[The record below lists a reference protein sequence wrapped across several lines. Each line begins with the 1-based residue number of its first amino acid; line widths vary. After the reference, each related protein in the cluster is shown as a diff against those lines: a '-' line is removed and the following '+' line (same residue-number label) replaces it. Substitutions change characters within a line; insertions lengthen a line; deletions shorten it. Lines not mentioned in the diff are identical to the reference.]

1 LRGGSRARSPLAKI
15 DFLKALPGRRWIEI
29 EQRTLRQRKPDRAFD
44 VTGHQIITALE
55 PLVETFENATRL
67 IASFT
72 GAFDRHLIAA
82 RIGNYA
88 EPPLDQREILTVL
101 AKQCR
106 SEPIVVK
113 RKNDLCRVVGRDE
126 NRFLRFGRA
135 HSDSCCDQ
143 GRHGGGRP
151 KVCSGGI
158 RKRAEQAVAADL
170 GNRYRRYF
178 ADQGLRRVGLHQLK
192 IGRAADQLARM
203 AAVSFKQY
211 VEGASQA
218 AAIEL
223 RLALINR
230 MLQALQPV

>member
-1 LRGGSRARSPLAKI
+1 MGDSEPGLAGPGRPGGKHQGVPLEGADIGVLRGGSRAHAPLAQI
-15 DFLKALPGRRWIEI
+15 DFLKALPRRRWIEI

-126 NRFLRFGRA
+126 NRFLR
-135 HSDSCCDQ
+135 
-143 GRHGGGRP
+143 
-151 KVCSGGI
+151 
-158 RKRAEQAVAADL
+158 
-170 GNRYRRYF
+170 
-178 ADQGLRRVGLHQLK
+178 
-192 IGRAADQLARM
+192 
-203 AAVSFKQY
+203 
-211 VEGASQA
+211 
-218 AAIEL
+218 
-223 RLALINR
+223 
-230 MLQALQPV
+230 